1 MLAGLSASNASFL
14 ADVNKTE
21 NRISQAN
28 KQVSSG
34 IRVNQASDDP
44 AAIASIV
51 GYQTAI
57 QQATQVT
64 TNLNLA
70 ATVATSADG
79 ALAGASTLLDRLV
92 SLAGSGATSTATAAT
107 RSTLAQQVNDILQQ
121 LVGIANTTVQ
131 GRYIF
136 GGDDP
141 NTQPYTFDL
150 SVPGG
155 VIQNNTA
162 GNTATITNAAGS
174 TVVAGQTAQQIFDPQ
189 NPPGTPTAGNIF
201 QNVYALGQALAS
213 NNLTGVQNAAAS
225 LQLSV
230 TQLGQATTNNG
241 LTQNWIEQAKQDA
254 ADTLNNL
261 QTELVSLRETDVVA
275 AATELTLSQTALQ
288 AALAAH
294 SSLNIKSLFSYLG

>member
-1 MLAGLSASNASFL
+1 MLAGLNASNASFL

-57 QQATQVT
+57 QQVTQVT

-70 ATVATSADG
+70 GTAASSADG
-79 ALAGASTLLDRLV
+79 ALAAASTLLDRLV
-92 SLAGSGATSTATAAT
+92 SLAASGATSTATAAT

-121 LVGIANTTVQ
+121 LVGVANTTVQ

-141 NTQPYTFDL
+141 STQPYTFGG
-150 SVPGG
+150 PGG
-155 VIQNNTA
+155 VTQTNTA

-174 TVVAGQTAQQIFDPQ
+174 TFVAGQTAQQIFDARI
-189 NPPGTPTAGNIF
+189 PGATTPTAGNIF

-225 LQLSV
+225 LQSSV
-230 TQLGQATTNNG
+230 TELGQATSKNG
-241 LTQNWIEQAKQDA
+241 VTENWIEQAKQDA

-261 QTELVSLRETDVVA
+261 RTQLGSLRDTDVVA

-294 SSLNIKSLFSYLG
+294 SSLNLKSLFSYLG

>member
-1 MLAGLSASNASFL
+1 
-14 ADVNKTE
+14 
-21 NRISQAN
+21 
-28 KQVSSG
+28 
-34 IRVNQASDDP
+34 
-44 AAIASIV
+44 
-51 GYQTAI
+51 
-57 QQATQVT
+57 
-64 TNLNLA
+64 
-70 ATVATSADG
+70 
-79 ALAGASTLLDRLV
+79 
-92 SLAGSGATSTATAAT
+92 
-107 RSTLAQQVNDILQQ
+107 
-121 LVGIANTTVQ
+121 
-131 GRYIF
+131 
-136 GGDDP
+136 
-141 NTQPYTFDL
+141 
-150 SVPGG
+150 
-155 VIQNNTA
+155 
-162 GNTATITNAAGS
+162 
-174 TVVAGQTAQQIFDPQ
+174 VVAGQTAQQIFDPQ